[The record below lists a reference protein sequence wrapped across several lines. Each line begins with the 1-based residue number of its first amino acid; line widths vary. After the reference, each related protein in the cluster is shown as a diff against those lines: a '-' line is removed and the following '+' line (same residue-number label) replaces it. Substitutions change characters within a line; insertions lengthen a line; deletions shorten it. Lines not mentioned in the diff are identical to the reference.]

1 MAEKKKTEH
10 KGQPLE
16 VDATPVEK
24 RADREAEKTRGETFV
39 APDVDI
45 YEEDDSLVLVADV
58 PGVGA
63 GGVEVSLENGVL
75 ELTAHGGPEKIVDE
89 KSGDEK
95 GGDEKGGEPEY
106 AEYRPVS
113 YHRSFSLS
121 EDIDADNIAATIRHG
136 VLTLAL
142 PKSARAKPRKI
153 AVKAG

>member
-10 KGQPLE
+10 KGQPQE

-24 RADREAEKTRGETFV
+24 RAGREAEKTRGETFV

-75 ELTAHGGPEKIVDE
+75 ELTAHR
-89 KSGDEK
+89 SL
-95 GGDEKGGEPEY
+95 EKGGEPDY
-106 AEYRPVS
+106 AEYRPVG
-113 YHRSFSLS
+113 YHRLFSLS

-136 VLTLAL
+136 VLTVTL

>member
-10 KGQPLE
+10 KGQPQE
-16 VDATPVEK
+16 VEATPLEK
-24 RADREAEKTRGETFV
+24 RAGGEAERTRGETFV

-63 GGVEVSLENGVL
+63 DGVEVRLENGVL
-75 ELTAHGGPEKIVDE
+75 ELTAHGGREKIVE
-89 KSGDEK
+89 EK
-95 GGDEKGGEPEY
+95 GGDEKGDEPEY
-106 AEYRPVS
+106 AEYRAVS

-121 EDIDADNIAATIRHG
+121 EDIDADKIAATIRHG
-136 VLTLAL
+136 VLTVTL